1 MRKITL
7 ICVGN
12 LKEKY
17 LIDAVN
23 EYKKRI
29 SKFFDFEIVE
39 IPEAR
44 LQKNNQAEIEAVI
57 KNEGNK
63 ILEKIKGKKVCV
75 LAIEGKEMSSTQ
87 FADFVAKESDFFELC
102 FVIGGSYGVDE
113 KVKKLG
119 QNISF
124 GSLTFP
130 HQLMRVLFVEQLYR
144 AGTIIN
150 NIEYHK

>member
-87 FADFVAKESDFFELC
+87 FADFVAKESDFCELC
-102 FVIGGSYGVDE
+102 FVISSYATLAKAIKKSTN
-113 KVKKLG
+113 KVHKTNL
-119 QNISF
+119 SAF
-124 GSLTFP
+124 MSLEA
-130 HQLMRVLFVEQLYR
+130 RKRGE
-144 AGTIIN
+144 I
-150 NIEYHK
+150 